1 MSGIFQIALDGPS
14 GAGKSTIAKALAE
27 ALDIDYIDT
36 GAMYRAVGYKLLRD
50 GVDMNDPAALQ
61 KLLDSTD
68 IDFSAGRTL
77 LDGEDISG
85 YIRTQEISDMASRC
99 SAIAAVRKKLVQ
111 LQQAMGESKSVV
123 MDGRDIATV
132 VFPKAEYK
140 YYITAT
146 AEERANRRL
155 YELRQKGEDVS
166 FEQVLADMRERDLRD
181 STREVTPLRKADDAV
196 EIDTTSMTLEQVVDY
211 ITKEVK

>member
-166 FEQVLADMRERDLRD
+166 FEQVLADMQERDLRD
-181 STREVTPLRKADDAV
+181 STREVTPLRKAEDAV

>member
-85 YIRTQEISDMASRC
+85 YIRTQAISDMASRC

-166 FEQVLADMRERDLRD
+166 FEQVLADMQERDLRD
-181 STREVTPLRKADDAV
+181 STREVTPLRKAEDAV

>member
-166 FEQVLADMRERDLRD
+166 FEQVLADMQERDLRD